1 MRIKTVQASSIKSVF
16 EVLKDIITDVN
27 FIFDESGISMRTLD
41 TAKVTFMN
49 IHLNANNFEVYEC
62 PRRVV
67 CGMNIA
73 NTFKLLKVIGNND
86 TLEMSVAPE
95 SPTLC
100 FRIQNEQKKSMTVFH
115 MKLMEINE
123 DEYSLND
130 IGYAVQTNIPS
141 MYFQRIIRDMY
152 NFSSHVA
159 ITRERNLIRFQ
170 CDGDFVS
177 QMTEVECPETLDDDK
192 VYSNQYSLKYINMFA
207 KATNICS
214 TVTIRQNDES
224 PIVFTYFIANLG
236 TIDFYLAPISD

>member
-27 FIFDESGISMRTLD
+27 FVFDEKGISMRTLD

-49 IHLNANNFEVYEC
+49 IHLNASNFEVYEC
-62 PRRVV
+62 PERVV

-86 TLEMSVAPE
+86 TLEMSVGTDATIRFE
-95 SPTLC
+95 V
-100 FRIQNEQKKSMTVFH
+100 QNAQKKSLTVFN

-130 IGYAVQTNIPS
+130 IDFDVQTNIPS

-152 NFSSHVA
+152 NFSSHVT
-159 ITRERNLIRFQ
+159 ITREKNLLRFQ
-170 CDGDFVS
+170 CDGDFVN
-177 QMTEVECPETLDDDK
+177 QMTEVECPDVVEGT
-192 VYSNQYSLKYINMFA
+192 YTNQYSLKYINMFA

-214 TVTIRQNDES
+214 TVTIKQTHES

-236 TIDFYLAPISD
+236 TIEFYLAPISD